1 VASYAPRPRIRS
13 AWRARCSVPETRGSL
28 RLVPPHTPRKPAAA
42 KRQSRSPKT
51 GRTETRHEVPPN
63 LGANAKLK
71 TWLAAFLLGGLCLAA
86 VTLVVGPSESKSSSE
101 PRVGERRGDLG
112 ASRTVT
118 GKYDRGF
125 GWEQVE
131 LEIKLVSVRS
141 KKEADESVQR
151 TATRT
156 GRSITGRFRVRN
168 RSAHP
173 IDEYPELVAVDRF
186 ARQSHGAPGQTS
198 RTPSLEH
205 LRVAPRG
212 RSEGYFSVEV
222 PAERRIERL
231 ELRLFGESLE
241 WRLDRPV

>member
-1 VASYAPRPRIRS
+1 M
-13 AWRARCSVPETRGSL
+13 
-28 RLVPPHTPRKPAAA
+28 
-42 KRQSRSPKT
+42 
-51 GRTETRHEVPPN
+51 
-63 LGANAKLK
+63 
-71 TWLAAFLLGGLCLAA
+71 CLAA
-86 VTLVVGPSESKSSSE
+86 ATFLAGPSESKSSRE
-101 PRVGERRGDLG
+101 PRVGERGDLG
-112 ASRTVT
+112 ASRTAT

-125 GWEQVE
+125 GWEEVRLKIE
-131 LEIKLVSVRS
+131 LVDVRA

-156 GRSITGRFRVRN
+156 GRLITGRFRVRN

-173 IDEYPELVAVDRF
+173 IDEYPELVAVDRV

-212 RSEGYFSVEV
+212 QSEGYFSVEV

-241 WRLDRPV
+241 WRLERPV

>member
-1 VASYAPRPRIRS
+1 M
-13 AWRARCSVPETRGSL
+13 
-28 RLVPPHTPRKPAAA
+28 
-42 KRQSRSPKT
+42 
-51 GRTETRHEVPPN
+51 
-63 LGANAKLK
+63 
-71 TWLAAFLLGGLCLAA
+71 CLAA
-86 VTLVVGPSESKSSSE
+86 ATFLAGPSESKSSRE

-125 GWEQVE
+125 GWEQVR

-156 GRSITGRFRVRN
+156 DRLITGRFRVRN

-173 IDEYPELVAVDRF
+173 SDEYPELVALDRVG
-186 ARQSHGAPGQTS
+186 RQSHGAPGQTS
-198 RTPSLEH
+198 RSPSLEH

-212 RSEGYFSVEV
+212 QSEGYFSVEV

-231 ELRLFGESLE
+231 GLRLFGESLE
-241 WRLDRPV
+241 WRLERPV

>member
-1 VASYAPRPRIRS
+1 M
-13 AWRARCSVPETRGSL
+13 
-28 RLVPPHTPRKPAAA
+28 
-42 KRQSRSPKT
+42 
-51 GRTETRHEVPPN
+51 
-63 LGANAKLK
+63 
-71 TWLAAFLLGGLCLAA
+71 LAVLLLGGLCLAA
-86 VTLVVGPSESKSSSE
+86 ATFLVGPSESRSRES
-101 PRVGERRGDLG
+101 PQVAERDDGLG
-112 ASRTVT
+112 AIRTVT

-125 GWEQVE
+125 GWEQVR

-151 TATRT
+151 TATHT
-156 GRSITGRFRVRN
+156 GRLITGRFRVRN

-173 IDEYPELVAVDRF
+173 IDEYPELVAVDRV

-212 RSEGYFSVEV
+212 ESEGYFSVEV

-231 ELRLFGESLE
+231 GLRLFGESLE
-241 WRLDRPV
+241 WRLERPV

>member
-1 VASYAPRPRIRS
+1 MQ
-13 AWRARCSVPETRGSL
+13 
-28 RLVPPHTPRKPAAA
+28 LVPPHAARKPAVA
-42 KRQSRSPKT
+42 KRHSRSLQP
-51 GRTETRHEVPPN
+51 GRAGSSHEGPPN
-63 LGANAKLK
+63 HRGNGRLK
-71 TWLAAFLLGGLCLAA
+71 TWLAVFLLGGLCLAA
-86 VTLVVGPSESKSSSE
+86 ATFLAGPSESKSSRE
-101 PRVGERRGDLG
+101 PRVGERGDLG
-112 ASRTVT
+112 AARTAT

-131 LEIKLVSVRS
+131 LEVKLVSVRS
-141 KKEADESVQR
+141 KKETDESVQR

-156 GRSITGRFRVRN
+156 GRLITGRFRVRN

-173 IDEYPELVAVDRF
+173 IDEYPELVAVDRV

-212 RSEGYFSVEV
+212 QSEGYFSVEV

-241 WRLDRPV
+241 WRLERPL